1 MIIYQFYINN
11 INLIIELINKVLH
24 KLKIKNI
31 STEKI
36 TKNIEMSKL

>member
-11 INLIIELINKVLH
+11 LNLIIELINKLLN
-24 KLKIKNI
+24 KLKIKII

-36 TKNIEMSKL
+36 TINIEKS

>member
-11 INLIIELINKVLH
+11 LNLIIELINKIID
-24 KLKIKNI
+24 KLKINGI

-36 TKNIEMSKL
+36 TKNIE